1 MIVQPGRA
9 PPHSPSMS
17 PSETLLWGLIE
28 VCNVGV
34 LRILFGTP
42 AGGV

>member
-17 PSETLLWGLIE
+17 PSETLSYG